1 MTTALLT
8 LPPLAVMIKMSS
20 AWGFPGGPVVK
31 PVASTAGAVG
41 SMPGQELK
49 SCALS
54 LAARKKKSAFR
65 LCLIFLGV
73 ELEEAQNHSQLSTVE
88 LEERKVV
95 FNKQVLWLI

>member
-1 MTTALLT
+1 M
-8 LPPLAVMIKMSS
+8 
-20 AWGFPGGPVVK
+20 VK
-31 PVASTAGAVG
+31 PVASTAWAVG
-41 SMPGQELK
+41 SLPGPELK